1 MRYIDR
7 KIIENSSET
16 YEEVLEEKGVSV
28 IKHFNTPR
36 LQHLTSRQISQL
48 ERVTHVWKT
57 GDRYYKLAY
66 EHYGDSKYWW
76 VIAWWNSFP
85 TEASI
90 SLGTPLR
97 IPLNL
102 EQALIVLEV

>member
-7 KIIENSSET
+7 KVIQNSSET

-28 IKHFNTPR
+28 IKHFKTPR
-36 LQHLTSRQISQL
+36 LRHLTSRQISQL
-48 ERVTHVWKT
+48 ERITHIWKT

-76 VIAWWNSFP
+76 VIAWYNRKP
-85 TEASI
+85 TESHV
-90 SLGTPLR
+90 STGELLY
-97 IPLNL
+97 IPLPL
-102 EQALIVLEV
+102 GQVLRFLGM